1 MKILIIATPRSGS
14 TTLTNVIAGILKYT
28 RYHEPYNFAHPSL
41 ASQRYPKELP
51 SNVVVKTM
59 FNQLPQNITKDIE
72 SSHNFY
78 DKEIQKFD
86 KVIILSR
93 KDIISAYESFNFR
106 AKKDPFGNWHSSY
119 TYEEVDFDTTLFKEY
134 LIWTNNIMEFAIR
147 NNLPI
152 TWYEN
157 LFSESTDI
165 LTSTV
170 NSWEL
175 GITVEQV
182 KNELKKTSKYR
193 AEIKIKTLI

>member
-14 TTLTNVIAGILKYT
+14 TTLTNVIAGILRYT
-28 RYHEPYNFAHPSL
+28 RYHEPFNYSHPSL
-41 ASQRYPKELP
+41 ESQRYPNELP
-51 SNVVVKTM
+51 SNIVVKTI
-59 FNQLPQNITKDIE
+59 FIQLPKGITKGIE

-78 DKEIQKFD
+78 DEEIQKFD

-106 AKKDPFGNWHSSY
+106 VKKDPFGDWHSSY
-119 TYEEVDFDTTLFKEY
+119 TYKEVNFDTTLFKEY

-157 LFSESTDI
+157 LFSESNDI

-175 GITVEQV
+175 GITAEQV
-182 KNELKKTSKYR
+182 KNELKKYSKYR
-193 AEIKIKTLI
+193 AEIKTKTLI